1 MNMTLYLKT
10 LKRNWKLLLIFFM
23 ILLMYFSIMTAMYDP
38 EDMAAIASMIELFPE
53 DLMRAM
59 GFDSIVTNLTEYLAS
74 WLYGFLMF
82 AFPMIYCIILSYRL
96 VSKMVDDGS
105 MAFLLS
111 TPLKRTQIIITQG
124 LYALSSLGIL
134 FLACFLSGTLI
145 AETMQPGA
153 LDIGAFFM
161 LNLTTMFV
169 NMAII
174 MIGFFASSVFTDAKY
189 ALGIGS
195 GVPIIFLLMKMLGGI
210 AEEGRILSD
219 LSLYGFYNPVSLVN
233 QPALMWYHGVY
244 ASIIVILFIGS
255 VLIFKKKQLPI

>member
-1 MNMTLYLKT
+1 MSMTLYLKT
-10 LKRNWKLLLIFFM
+10 LKRNWKLLLIFFL

-38 EDMAAIASMIELFPE
+38 EDMAAIISMIELFPE

-82 AFPMIYCIILSYRL
+82 AFPMIYCIILSHRL

-124 LYALSSLGIL
+124 LYALSSVLIL
-134 FLACFLSGTLI
+134 FLMCFVSGTLI

-153 LDIGAFFM
+153 LDIKAFFM
-161 LNLTTMFV
+161 LNVTTMLV

-174 MIGFFASSVFTDAKY
+174 MIGFFASSVFNDAKY
-189 ALGIGS
+189 ALSIGS
-195 GVPIIFLLMKMLGGI
+195 GVPIVFLLMKMLGSI
-210 AEEGRILSD
+210 SEEGQIISD
-219 LSLYGFYNPVSLVN
+219 MSLYGLYNPVSLVN
-233 QPALMWYHGVY
+233 QPVLMWYHGIY
-244 ASIIVILFIGS
+244 AGIVVILFTLS
-255 VLIFKKKQLPI
+255 VYIFKKKQLPI